1 LGGQTFFFY
10 GSLMDLE
17 LLEAV
22 LGRKAHDLTLSP
34 GWLKGYVAETAA
46 RYSFPTLVENH
57 TGRVDGILAQGL
69 TEADVERIA
78 YFEDEEYTTIIADI
92 STAESDVAAH
102 VYVAT
107 KRLKSSGT
115 PWNFDD
121 WRKHDKPLLL
131 AVTRKVMAEHYGM
144 TPINQIDAVWHHVKT
159 ELEAQM
165 HAPVTLKARRPSQ
178 TTAPTQARPRRA
190 TRAASPTRPPRGS

>member
-1 LGGQTFFFY
+1 MSGQTFFFY

-22 LGRKAHDLTLSP
+22 LGRKADDLTLSP

-46 RYSFPTLVENH
+46 RYTFPTLIENR
-57 TGRVDGILAQGL
+57 TGRVDGILVRGL
-69 TEADVERIA
+69 TQADVDRIA
-78 YFEDEEYTTIIADI
+78 YFEDEEYSTIVADI
-92 STAESDVAAH
+92 ATAETDVTATL
-102 VYVAT
+102 YVAT

-115 PWNFDD
+115 RWSFDD

-131 AVTRKVMAEHYGM
+131 AVTRKVMAEHYGV
-144 TPINQIDAVWHHVKT
+144 TPINEIDAVWHRVKA
-159 ELEAQM
+159 ELEATM
-165 HAPVTLKARRPSQ
+165 HVPMALKARRPAQ
-178 TTAPTQARPRRA
+178 TIVPTQARPRRA